1 MMRENSKH
9 FVSTNFISLAELTVR
24 HLRKLKMSG
33 RLGLTRSGE
42 RFRAGYS
49 YCAGEISRFVT
60 SPGAGLDMTAS
71 ARLLHH
77 LSVSIRNLET
87 LHHPSDLLETL
98 RPPSDIP
105 VQSPPPLLS
114 PSSDLINT
122 RFSLGRDLVGSD
134 REEDKA
140 WRPW

>member
-1 MMRENSKH
+1 M
-9 FVSTNFISLAELTVR
+9 T
-24 HLRKLKMSG
+24 G

-77 LSVSIRNLET
+77 LSVSIRNLEN
-87 LHHPSDLLETL
+87 LQQPSDLLETL
-98 RPPSDIP
+98 RPSSDLLETPRLPSDLLAQRSP
-105 VQSPPPLLS
+105 PPPPLLS
-114 PSSDLINT
+114 PSSDLINQSKAEAL
-122 RFSLGRDLVGSD
+122 RISLGRELVGSD